1 MNITIAYKTLG
12 ISTNASIEEVKQ
24 AYKKLVKKYHPDIYN
39 GLDADEITARINN
52 AYEMIKKYLASNLKT
67 NGTYQQT
74 RTYTYSYKETP
85 KWYDSS
91 SYTKSNEEAQ
101 EWYNYSSPYTQNY
114 EEKTK
119 WYDCSSPYLK
129 YKVPVEAIIK
139 LKKTQFQIIDE
150 YLKYVSFCNSFG
162 INIKFEDW
170 LKDELTITDLC
181 NKMNVDRNNMTFL
194 YNSRNIE
201 DAKLSFANWL
211 NKFYINI
218 VSLYE
223 NKLNQSI
230 SELETE
236 YEKDILHNNIPFIRW
251 LDIKLY
257 HTVGKIYFKTN
268 ILDTFNEY
276 CKANN
281 NMTFEEWLN
290 NSKAYTKKM

>member
-1 MNITIAYKTLG
+1 MILAV
-12 ISTNASIEEVKQ
+12 ISS
-24 AYKKLVKKYHPDIYN
+24 
-39 GLDADEITARINN
+39 
-52 AYEMIKKYLASNLKT
+52 ASNLKT

-101 EWYNYSSPYTQNY
+101 EWYNY
-114 EEKTK
+114 
-119 WYDCSSPYLK
+119 SSPYLK

-276 CKANN
+276 CRANN

-290 NSKAYTKKM
+290 NSKTYTKKM